1 MMRSLYAAISGLRN
15 HQTKMDVIGNNI
27 ANVNTVG
34 FKSGSVTFQ
43 DMLSQTLSGA
53 SSGSGNTGGTNAM
66 QVGLGVSVASINTNF
81 SDGSTQSTGV
91 QTDLAI
97 TGQGFFVVGDALN
110 QQYTRSGNFTFD
122 ALGNFVNGNGVKVLG
137 WQGNSSGVVDTT
149 GPIGGITVP
158 VGSSMPAKVSSTLS
172 VVGNLSASA
181 NPYGTAAQRIAA
193 ANTLATANTN
203 KTAAD
208 AAALAATN
216 QSNTDAAASTAA
228 AAASSAATQA
238 KVDATNVSSLI
249 GIAQTAANALSGAGL
264 TAANA
269 AAAQTAAN
277 NAVTAATAAVLSA
290 TAAVTNATAATLASA
305 TLAKNDAI
313 AAKNDAL
320 ALQAA
325 ANALSGAGL
334 TAANATAAQS
344 AATTAVLSSGTAAT
358 DAGTAATTAST
369 AASNAAATA
378 ANSAALSATANVTA
392 KAAADA
398 VTAAT
403 DAVKAANDKSSDQPA
418 SLNVYDTQGNAY
430 KLSGT
435 FEKTG
440 ANVWTF
446 TPAATVTNGNGAVVA
461 NVTTSAPI
469 TLAFDALGKLQ
480 TNPAA
485 TITINPAG
493 GPYSG
498 AGAFTITP
506 DFSTMTQYGTDTT
519 AKMDSSDGYTAG
531 TLTAGGGITIASDGT
546 IVGTFTNGKKMNL
559 GQVAMATFNNP
570 GGLLKSGD
578 SLYTS
583 SSNSGQAQ
591 VGKAGTGGRGTL
603 TPGSLEMSNVD
614 LAQQFSDMIV
624 TQRGFQ
630 ANSKIITTDD
640 SMLEELVNLKR

>member
-53 SSGSGNTGGTNAM
+53 SSGSGNSGGTNAM

-81 SDGSTQSTGV
+81 TDGSTQSTGV

-97 TGQGFFVVGDALN
+97 TGQGFFVLGDALN

-172 VVGNLSASA
+172 VVGNLSSAA
-181 NPYGTAAQRIAA
+181 NPYGTLAQRTAAAQ
-193 ANTLATANTN
+193 ANTDATTASGKATTASNSLAAVITALTTAASSL
-203 KTAAD
+203 TAAD
-208 AAALAATN
+208 AATAQGLANTAK
-216 QSNTDAAASTAA
+216 TDA
-228 AAASSAATQA
+228 
-238 KVDATNVSSLI
+238 D
-249 GIAQTAANALSGAGL
+249 NAV

-269 AAAQTAAN
+269 ALATATPATL
-277 NAVTAATAAVLSA
+277 AAATAAKA
-290 TAAVTNATAATLASA
+290 AAVQAQTDAGNLVTAINTLA
-305 TLAKNDAI
+305 
-313 AAKNDAL
+313 AAGG
-320 ALQAA
+320 QI
-325 ANALSGAGL
+325 
-334 TAANATAAQS
+334 AANATAAQ
-344 AATTAVLSSGTAAT
+344 AKAGIATTSTGTAL
-358 DAGTAATTAST
+358 TAAK
-369 AASNAAATA
+369 N
-378 ANSAALSATANVTA
+378 NVEA
-392 KAAADA
+392 
-398 VTAAT
+398 
-403 DAVKAANDKSSDQPA
+403 AVKAVKDANDKSSDQPA
-418 SLNVYDTQGNAY
+418 SLNVFDTQGNAY
-430 KLSGT
+430 KLNGT
-435 FEKTG
+435 FEKTAAG
-440 ANVWTF
+440 TNLWTF
-446 TPAATVTNGNGAVVA
+446 TPAATVTDGTGQVVA

-469 TLAFDALGKLQ
+469 TLSFDAYGKLQ
-480 TNPAA
+480 TSTPA
-485 TITINPAG
+485 TIKIDPTG

-498 AGAFTITP
+498 AGAFSITP

-570 GGLLKSGD
+570 GGLIKSGD

-591 VGKAGTGGRGTL
+591 VGKAGTGGRGKL

>member
-122 ALGNFVNGNGVKVLG
+122 ASGNFVNGNGVKVLG

-181 NPYGTAAQRIAA
+181 NPYGTAAQRTAA
-193 ANTLATANTN
+193 ANTLANANAN

-208 AAALAATN
+208 AAALTATN
-216 QSNTDAAASTAA
+216 QSNTDAQASTAA
-228 AAASSAATQA
+228 AASSSAAAQA

-264 TAANA
+264 TATNA
-269 AAAQTAAN
+269 TAAQTAAS

-320 ALQAA
+320 ALQTA

-334 TAANATAAQS
+334 TAANATLAQS
-344 AATTAVLSSGTAAT
+344 AATTAVSSSGTAAT
-358 DAGTAATTAST
+358 DAGTAATTASV

-378 ANSAALSATANVTA
+378 ANSAALSATANIAV
-392 KAAADA
+392 KAAGDA
-398 VTAAT
+398 VTTAT
-403 DAVKAANDKSSDQPA
+403 EAVKAANDKSSDQPA

-435 FEKTG
+435 FEKNG

-446 TPAATVTNGNGAVVA
+446 TPATTITNGNGVVA

-469 TLAFDALGKLQ
+469 TLTFDALGKLQ
-480 TNPAA
+480 TNTPA
-485 TITINPAG
+485 TITVDPTG

-498 AGAFTITP
+498 AGAFSITP

-519 AKMDSSDGYTAG
+519 AKIDSSDGYTAG
-531 TLTAGGGITIASDGT
+531 TLTAGGGITISSDGT

-570 GGLLKSGD
+570 EGLLKSGD

-591 VGKAGTGGRGTL
+591 VGKAGSGGRGTL

>member
-53 SSGSGNTGGTNAM
+53 SSGSGNSGGTNAM

-81 SDGSTQSTGV
+81 TDGSTQSTGV

-137 WQGNSSGVVDTT
+137 WQANSSGVVDTT
-149 GPIGGITVP
+149 GPIAGITVP

-172 VVGNLSASA
+172 VIGNLSASA
-181 NPYGTAAQRIAA
+181 NALGTAAGVQSATTVLTGA
-193 ANTLATANTN
+193 HMTTATTDATA
-203 KTAAD
+203 
-208 AAALAATN
+208 
-216 QSNTDAAASTAA
+216 S
-228 AAASSAATQA
+228 
-238 KVDATNVSSLI
+238 
-249 GIAQTAANALSGAGL
+249 
-264 TAANA
+264 
-269 AAAQTAAN
+269 
-277 NAVTAATAAVLSA
+277 VTAAPAGV
-290 TAAVTNATAATLASA
+290 
-305 TLAKNDAI
+305 AK
-313 AAKNDAL
+313 
-320 ALQAA
+320 
-325 ANALSGAGL
+325 
-334 TAANATAAQS
+334 
-344 AATTAVLSSGTAAT
+344 
-358 DAGTAATTAST
+358 TAATTAQSSLATASASAT
-369 AASNAAATA
+369 AANTAATNYPATTTAAALQAATAKALADAETAVKDAETAVATTGSVAAAATA
-378 ANSAALSATANVTA
+378 LASAKAVLADA
-392 KAAADA
+392 KAAN
-398 VTAAT
+398 VAALALT
-403 DAVKAANDKSSDQPA
+403 DHSSDQPA

-440 ANVWTF
+440 ANQWSF
-446 TPAATVTNGNGAVVA
+446 TPSATITNANGVTLA
-461 NVTTSAPI
+461 NVTTTAPI
-469 TLAFDALGKLQ
+469 VLAFNANGS
-480 TNPAA
+480 
-485 TITINPAG
+485 INTASSTLSNIKIDPTTVTPPSPYVG
-493 GPYSG
+493 G
-498 AGAFTITP
+498 GAFTITP

-519 AKMDSSDGYTAG
+519 AKIDSTDGYTAG
-531 TLTAGGGITIASDGT
+531 TLTAGGGITISSDGT
-546 IVGTFTNGKKMNL
+546 IVGSFTNGKKMNL
-559 GQVAMATFNNP
+559 GQVAMANFNNP
-570 GGLLKSGD
+570 GGLIKSGD
-578 SLYTS
+578 SLYST

-591 VGKAGTGGRGTL
+591 VGKAGTGGRGSL

>member
-53 SSGSGNTGGTNAM
+53 TSGSGNSGGTNAM

-122 ALGNFVNGNGVKVLG
+122 ASGNFVNGNGVKVLG

-181 NPYGTAAQRIAA
+181 NALGTIADVNSAITTLTGALGTATTDAGASVTAAPAGTAKNAATTAQSS
-193 ANTLATANTN
+193 LATASTSAGLAN
-203 KTAAD
+203 TAAGGYPG
-208 AAALAATN
+208 T
-216 QSNTDAAASTAA
+216 TTAA
-228 AAASSAATQA
+228 
-238 KVDATNVSSLI
+238 
-249 GIAQTAANALSGAGL
+249 
-264 TAANA
+264 
-269 AAAQTAAN
+269 
-277 NAVTAATAAVLSA
+277 
-290 TAAVTNATAATLASA
+290 
-305 TLAKNDAI
+305 
-313 AAKNDAL
+313 

-325 ANALSGAGL
+325 TAKALADAE
-334 TAANATAAQS
+334 TAVKDAETAV
-344 AATTAVLSSGTAAT
+344 ATTGSVA
-358 DAGTAATTAST
+358 
-369 AASNAAATA
+369 AAATA
-378 ANSAALSATANVTA
+378 LASA
-392 KAAADA
+392 KAVLAD
-398 VTAAT
+398 T
-403 DAVKAANDKSSDQPA
+403 KAANVAALALTDHSSDQPA

-440 ANVWTF
+440 ANKWSF
-446 TPAATVTNGNGAVVA
+446 TPSATITNANGVTLA
-461 NVTTSAPI
+461 NVTTTAPI
-469 TLAFDALGKLQ
+469 VLAFNANGS
-480 TNPAA
+480 
-485 TITINPAG
+485 INTASSTLSNIKIDPTTVTPPSPYVG
-493 GPYSG
+493 G
-498 AGAFTITP
+498 GAFTITP

-519 AKMDSSDGYTAG
+519 AKMDSTDGYTAG
-531 TLTAGGGITIASDGT
+531 TLNAGGGITISSDGT
-546 IVGTFTNGKKMNL
+546 IVGSFTNGKKMNL

-570 GGLLKSGD
+570 EGLLKSGD

-591 VGKAGTGGRGTL
+591 VGKAGSGGRGTL
-603 TPGSLEMSNVD
+603 SPGNLEMSNVD